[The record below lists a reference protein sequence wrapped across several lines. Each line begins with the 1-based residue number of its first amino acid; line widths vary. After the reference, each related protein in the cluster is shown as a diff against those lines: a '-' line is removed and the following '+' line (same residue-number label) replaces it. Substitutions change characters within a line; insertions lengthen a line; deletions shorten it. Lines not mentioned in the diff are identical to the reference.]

1 MLKYYKNTITKERLP
16 EESLEI
22 SKQGVEHSFGT
33 GKVDLMVKNDAEKDQ
48 ANHRE
53 KMPKS
58 QIRRMTCDVSNRLW
72 RSSMVVIMIL
82 TLLVRGA
89 GAVVNVVEPTACL
102 TAKTIASPLNDLK
115 LATGRTTS
123 YYFWVSDI
131 FTMSSDTNSCDLSDF
146 VCVPFYTPSDGTAAA
161 Y

>member
-1 MLKYYKNTITKERLP
+1 
-16 EESLEI
+16 
-22 SKQGVEHSFGT
+22 
-33 GKVDLMVKNDAEKDQ
+33 
-48 ANHRE
+48 
-53 KMPKS
+53 
-58 QIRRMTCDVSNRLW
+58 
-72 RSSMVVIMIL
+72 MVVIMIL

-161 Y
+161 YQTQDTNRYAIHKNEVPPYFEIKPYVWSWNGGNADTWKIKCTAPSTSSGAGTEYVSNTF